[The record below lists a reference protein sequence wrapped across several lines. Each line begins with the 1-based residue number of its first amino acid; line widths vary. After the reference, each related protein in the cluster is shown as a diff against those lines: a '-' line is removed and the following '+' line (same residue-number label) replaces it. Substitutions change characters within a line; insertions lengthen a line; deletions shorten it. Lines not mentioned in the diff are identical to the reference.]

1 MKLLLLTR
9 VMLEGSHFQITWI
22 VIMHI
27 FRVDHVGIPTLI
39 LIVWLIGRSRLHGD
53 SAARLRIAEALGEEL
68 CRLELGGA
76 EPRNRLQFRGLIR
89 MKVALRFTIL

>member
-1 MKLLLLTR
+1 MCLLIVPHTIYEIIVTYTSNVR
-9 VMLEGSHFQITWI
+9 GITFSNH
-22 VIMHI
+22 MDRHYGMDI

-39 LIVWLIGRSRLHGD
+39 LIVWLIGRSRLRGD

-76 EPRNRLQFRGLIR
+76 DPRNRLQFN
-89 MKVALRFTIL
+89 

>member
-9 VMLEGSHFQITWI
+9 VMLDGSHFQITRI

-27 FRVDHVGIPTLI
+27 FRVDHVGIPNLL
-39 LIVWLIGRSRLHGD
+39 LIVWLIGRSGLHGD

-68 CRLELGGA
+68 CRLELGDA
-76 EPRNRLQFRGLIR
+76 DPRNRLRFRGLIK